1 MMKFVNY
8 LHIKTESSGSRL
20 LSQIGLEIGLP
31 GTGPIVDE
39 LLTEIC
45 ANLTGTATNFRVVTD
60 DFGGGTEDY
69 TFTDCLISHIKASFD
84 VSGAVTKQHDKI
96 FSADPSID
104 VTVTAPASLA
114 ALFAILE
121 MPMLGGGFDTQTGVD
136 CVLEKE
142 GKKDISKKDDMR
154 AATCTTGFFTNT
166 TDLPGGLQQP
176 GFTLGT
182 NLDLL
187 VDKYCEATVKGGT
200 GIIPYQFID
209 STGTGPLPA
218 IPSLGLPE
226 GFSLALQYIS
236 GVADFQHDYYY

>member
-1 MMKFVNY
+1 M
-8 LHIKTESSGSRL
+8 
-20 LSQIGLEIGLP
+20 SQIGLFLKLS
-31 GTGPIVDE
+31 TASADVDE
-39 LLTEIC
+39 VC
-45 ANLTGTATNFRVVTD
+45 ANLTGTTTEHD
-60 DFGGGTEDY
+60 DLGNSAE
-69 TFTDCLISHIKASFD
+69 CLISNIKASFN
-84 VSGAVTKQHDKI
+84 VRGSVTKQHKKI
-96 FSADPSID
+96 FSADTSID
-104 VTVTAPASLA
+104 VTVTAPEVLA
-114 ALFAILE
+114 ALFATLE
-121 MPMLGGGFDTQTGVD
+121 MPMVGGGFDTETDVD
-136 CVLEKE
+136 CVLEKD
-142 GKKDISKKDDMR
+142 GDKGLSKKDDMR
-154 AATCTTGFFTNT
+154 AATCTTGFFTNV

-209 STGTGPLPA
+209 SLGTGPLPA